1 LRRGVFS
8 IDREGRKPLFI
19 RRAVWNAVAIALAD
33 AVAVAG
39 ALYLANWFLYWINDV
54 PFSIKY
60 GLLIVPVWTV
70 TSIVA
75 RVLPGWGLGVVD
87 ELRKIQGALFVM
99 FVSLLVF
106 SFVAQRNVTSSRI
119 VFVSTYFMSAVLIPL
134 LRSCMRGIMIH
145 FDFWGIP
152 VSIYGDPES
161 VRIVVRALHAEKG
174 LGYIPRVIFTNQLPQ
189 GHVIDGVPVLGNLR
203 NVTNRT
209 PVAVMA
215 MANSTRHE
223 LVSTLQG
230 PLEVYKRVIIIP
242 DLEES
247 PSLWVVPRDFQGLLG
262 LEITKNLLNPLS
274 RIIKR
279 TIDLVLVVATMP
291 LWLPLMSFVYVLI
304 WLEDR
309 KNPLFLQPRVG
320 RGGKTFR
327 AAKFRTMVPN
337 AERVL
342 EESLKKDESLRAEW
356 EKNFKLKK
364 DPRITRVGRFL
375 RKTSLDEIPQLV
387 NVLDGTMSLVGPRPL
402 PEYHFTELSP
412 QVRSLR
418 NKVRPGITGLW
429 QVSGRSDSG
438 NEGMEKWD
446 PYYVRNW
453 SIWLDVVI
461 LFRTFKAVFFAS
473 GAY

>member
-1 LRRGVFS
+1 
-8 IDREGRKPLFI
+8 
-19 RRAVWNAVAIALAD
+19 
-33 AVAVAG
+33 
-39 ALYLANWFLYWINDV
+39 
-54 PFSIKY
+54 
-60 GLLIVPVWTV
+60 
-70 TSIVA
+70 
-75 RVLPGWGLGVVD
+75 
-87 ELRKIQGALFVM
+87 
-99 FVSLLVF
+99 
-106 SFVAQRNVTSSRI
+106 
-119 VFVSTYFMSAVLIPL
+119 
-134 LRSCMRGIMIH
+134 
-145 FDFWGIP
+145 
-152 VSIYGDPES
+152 
-161 VRIVVRALHAEKG
+161 
-174 LGYIPRVIFTNQLPQ
+174 
-189 GHVIDGVPVLGNLR
+189 
-203 NVTNRT
+203 
-209 PVAVMA
+209 
-215 MANSTRHE
+215 
-223 LVSTLQG
+223 
-230 PLEVYKRVIIIP
+230 
-242 DLEES
+242 
-247 PSLWVVPRDFQGLLG
+247 
-262 LEITKNLLNPLS
+262 
-274 RIIKR
+274 
-279 TIDLVLVVATMP
+279 
-291 LWLPLMSFVYVLI
+291 
-304 WLEDR
+304 
-309 KNPLFLQPRVG
+309 
-320 RGGKTFR
+320 
-327 AAKFRTMVPN
+327 MVPN